1 MFQASFE
8 KKKQVN
14 NLHKNLLVL
23 NVKTKILSWQAGL
36 IFQSGLYGIFMK
48 VFIINPNLKIKNQ
61 MLGKKKI
68 AQHMML
74 LC

>member
-23 NVKTKILSWQAGL
+23 NVKTKILNWQAGL
-36 IFQSGLYGIFMK
+36 IFQSGLYGIFM
-48 VFIINPNLKIKNQ
+48 
-61 MLGKKKI
+61 
-68 AQHMML
+68 
-74 LC
+74 